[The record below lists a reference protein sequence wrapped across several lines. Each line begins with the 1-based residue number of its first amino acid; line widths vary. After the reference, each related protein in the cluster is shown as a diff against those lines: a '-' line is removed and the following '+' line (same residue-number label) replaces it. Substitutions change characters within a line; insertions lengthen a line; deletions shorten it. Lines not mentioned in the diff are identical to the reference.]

1 MKRSSCKYQ
10 VRKKAVWGRSISIGL
25 VAALLAVF
33 SSPAEAQLRGLKVVN
48 KAAAK
53 ASKLHQK
60 LDQELNRRADSNG
73 ETDVIVEFYDDS
85 DSASRIRNHGGVAGK
100 KLSLLK
106 ARAGRVPNSMLKRL
120 ADDPRSEEHT
130 SELQSPCNLVCRLLL
145 E

>member
-1 MKRSSCKYQ
+1 MKRSLCTNQ

-48 KAAAK
+48 KVAAK
-53 ASKLHQK
+53 APKLHHK

-85 DSASRIRNHGGVAGK
+85 DSAERSRTHCGAAAK
-100 KLSLLK
+100 KLTPFK
-106 ARAGRVPNSMLKRL
+106 AVAWGRP
-120 ADDPRSEEHT
+120 
-130 SELQSPCNLVCRLLL
+130 Q
-145 E
+145 